1 MTEEPL
7 TDQELGLIYAAG
19 WRARG
24 GSLGPPVRLCFTHSD
39 GRAVSWTR
47 DEVRAEIARFRAVLA
62 SLPAL
67 LAVADAARDV
77 LESHDDASR
86 AALWAALE
94 ALETPQ

>member
-7 TDQELGLIYAAG
+7 THEEFGIVFAAG
-19 WRARG
+19 WRKNG
-24 GSLGPPVRLCFTHSD
+24 GESGPPVRMRFTHSD

-94 ALETPQ
+94 ALEATQ